1 MNKPTFISSALSSPR
16 WQGLP
21 GWVRKGLIPIAIVGA
36 IAGGGYY
43 AYSVSNAPAPSAD
56 AGKAGS
62 GKPGGPPGSTGGA
75 AGAPGAPGKGGGG
88 GGGGRFGGFDP
99 NRVQPVI
106 AVAART
112 ADINVVQ
119 TALGTVAALKV
130 ATVKARVDGLLEEVL
145 FREGQLVRAGDVL
158 AKIDPKPLQV
168 ALSQVEGQLARDQ
181 AQLNNAKLD
190 LERYRTLLAQDSIAK
205 QQLDAQESLVRQFE
219 GTVKVDQAQVDNARL
234 QLGYTK
240 VTAPI
245 SGRLGLRQVDPGNII
260 RSSDAAGLVVI
271 TQIDPITVVFT
282 IPQDNLQRV
291 LKQLNA
297 GEKLG
302 VEAWDREQKNK
313 LASGFL
319 ITVDNQIDTTTGTI
333 KLKSQFPNPEGLLF
347 PNQFVNVKMVVD
359 TRKAATVVP
368 LAAIQRGAQGTIVYV
383 VKEDKTTTLRPVKM
397 GPTENDNVAIESGVA
412 PGELVVTDGVDRLRE
427 GAKVEV
433 TAPFVPR
440 ARGPGGRGGDPSK
453 RGDWGKGGG
462 KAAGNSEGKDG
473 GKSQGKPAEGGAPP
487 AKAGEGKPAVSN
499 APATAKV
506 DAKPSA
512 AESKAPPEPP
522 KAGGG
527 GGGGWRD
534 MSDEQKAELRKRME
548 GMTDE
553 QKAEFRKKMQ
563 ERRAQQ

>member
-43 AYSVSNAPAPSAD
+43 AYSVSNAPAASAD
-56 AGKAGS
+56 ASKAGS

-75 AGAPGAPGKGGGG
+75 AGAPGAPGKGG

-190 LERYRTLLAQDSIAK
+190 LDRYRTLLAQDSIAK

-219 GTVKVDQAQVDNARL
+219 GTVKVDQAQVDSARL

-271 TQIDPITVVFT
+271 TQVDPITVVFT

-319 ITVDNQIDTTTGTI
+319 ITVDNQIDSTTGTI

-359 TRKAATVVP
+359 TRKAAIVVP

-473 GKSQGKPAEGGAPP
+473 GKPQGKPAEGGAPP
-487 AKAGEGKPAVSN
+487 AKASEVKPEAGTALPV
-499 APATAKV
+499 AKV
-506 DAKPSA
+506 DAKPST